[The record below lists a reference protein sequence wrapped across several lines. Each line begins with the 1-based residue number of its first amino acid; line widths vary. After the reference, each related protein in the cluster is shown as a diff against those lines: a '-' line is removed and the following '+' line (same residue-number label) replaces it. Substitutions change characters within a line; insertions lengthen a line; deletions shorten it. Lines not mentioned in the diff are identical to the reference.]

1 MPRVFSNLSTLGY
14 HTPGH
19 PESPARVEKSH
30 ERLKA
35 AGHRVETPSQP
46 AEPGDVSLVHDAGH
60 LKHVASG
67 GYPDRDTPHY
77 PGIDAIALTSL
88 SGALAAA
95 SAAAAGEPAFSLMRP
110 PGHHA
115 GKNRVS
121 GFCYLNNIVVATAKL
136 LKDKKA
142 SRVAIL
148 DIDVHHGDGSEEL
161 CTGKSDILFCSLH
174 QFPLYPG
181 TGEKSHDNCI
191 NFPLPPGTG
200 EKEFLLKAEEGLGRL
215 LDFKPD
221 ILAVSAG
228 FDTYKED
235 PIAQLKLDK
244 PSYRA
249 LGRLIAGTGLR
260 RFAVLEGGYSDEL
273 PALIERFLD
282 GFFS

>member
-1 MPRVFSNLSTLGY
+1 MPRVFSDLSTLGY

-19 PESPARVEKSH
+19 PESPARVGKSH
-30 ERLKA
+30 ERLTA
-35 AGHRVETPSQP
+35 AGHHVEKPSRP
-46 AEPGDVSLVHDAGH
+46 AASDDVVLVHDADH
-60 LKHVASG
+60 LARIDRG

-77 PGIDAIALTSL
+77 PSIATIALTSL

-95 SAAAAGEPAFSLMRP
+95 SAAAGGDPAFSLMRP
-110 PGHHA
+110 PGHHS
-115 GKNRVS
+115 GKRRVS
-121 GFCYLNNIVVATAKL
+121 GFCYLNNIAIACAKL

-148 DIDVHHGDGSEEL
+148 DIDVHHGNGTEEIF
-161 CTGKSDILFCSLH
+161 TGNGDILFCSLH

-191 NFPLPPGTG
+191 NYPLPPGTG
-200 EKEFLLKAEEGLGRL
+200 EKEFLSKAEEGLGRL

-235 PIAQLKLDK
+235 PIAQFKLDK

-249 LGRLIAGTGLR
+249 LGRLIAKTDLR

-273 PALIERFLD
+273 PVLIERFLD